1 MRASLT
7 IGGIEVALSASA
19 GSLETAVAERYA
31 PFLGAVETPVC
42 SLTLEPSQAVEGPAA
57 PAVSLVERVGETTF
71 RVVHP
76 GLFGWFDL
84 AGAGNVHVGANPYA
98 LDNALRL
105 LFGLLAPRHDALMLH
120 ATSVI
125 TNGGTHVF
133 TGPAAG
139 TSALTR
145 LAGDRPV
152 LTDGLVLVQRK
163 PDGWLAASTPFWAAY
178 DQPGPARDAKL
189 SRLWS
194 LLPAGAEVDGDAAVG
209 AAQLAVMQHLYLPT
223 AEPEIHGVALAL
235 ATDLAETV
243 PFSGLCF
250 AGGPAAWAEV
260 DAAAV

>member
-7 IGGIEVALSASA
+7 IGGIEVALSTSA
-19 GSLETAVAERYA
+19 GPIEAAVAERYA
-31 PFLGAVETPVC
+31 PFLGAVDAPVC
-42 SLTLEPSQAVEGPAA
+42 SLTLEPAQGVESPPAPAA
-57 PAVSLVERVGETTF
+57 TLVERVGETTF

-84 AGAGNVHVGANPYA
+84 AGGGSVHVSPNPYA

-120 ATSVI
+120 ASSVI
-125 TNGGTHVF
+125 STSGTHVF
-133 TGPAAG
+133 TGPAG
-139 TSALTR
+139 KSALTR

-152 LTDGLVLVQRK
+152 LTDGLVLVRRE

-178 DQPGPARDAKL
+178 DQPGPPRESKL

-194 LLPAGAEVDGDAAVG
+194 LLPPGTEVDGHAAFEV
-209 AAQLAVMQHLYLPT
+209 AHLAVMQHVYLPT
-223 AEPEIHGVALAL
+223 AEPEVHHAALDL
-235 ATDLAETV
+235 AADLAEAV

-250 AGGPAAWAEV
+250 AGGATVWAEV
-260 DAAAV
+260 DAAVA